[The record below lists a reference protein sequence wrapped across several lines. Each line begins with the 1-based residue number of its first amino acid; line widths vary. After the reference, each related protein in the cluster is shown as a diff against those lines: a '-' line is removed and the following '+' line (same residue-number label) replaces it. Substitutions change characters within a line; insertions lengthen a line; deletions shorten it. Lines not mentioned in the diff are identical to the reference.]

1 MVVKQKRK
9 KIKIWRDKKKRK
21 WILILLGVCI
31 IGAGGTT
38 FFMTR
43 RRMPVEAAAASKTQT
58 ATVEK
63 GNITNTIVGTG
74 TLEADTASAVEIPS
88 GLVVDEVKVESGD
101 NVKKG
106 DELAVINQASLLS
119 KIEDTQEEIAKLD
132 KEINEAKE
140 DTDADTITASV
151 SGRVKK
157 IYTASGDKIADVMLE
172 NGALILLSLD
182 GKMAVELENVTGIE
196 AGDSVTVTLSSG
208 TEKTGTVESVSGKT
222 GIITLTDYGPE
233 LDDTVTVKDSDGK
246 ELGTG
251 KLYIHQQL
259 AVTGTAGTV
268 SSIDVSLNESVDADD
283 TLIELK
289 ESASLG
295 TYQELLATR
304 EELAQSLQELMNL
317 SANPTITAEFDG
329 IVQTVNVTAGS
340 STSNSSTAGTGSSG
354 SSSSSNGMTGV
365 SYSSNSGSQAVF
377 AAASVIKATGVSKE
391 VTTGVTT
398 LVTTSATTG
407 VSAEVTTAASTSK
420 AASDSIENQESK
432 SSFLTETEQNET
444 EIAECSPEIAAPV
457 KGTSPQTI
465 LQETQSYTGSILW
478 NPTDTVFQPATTY
491 TAVITL
497 TAKEG
502 YQFAAGITP
511 QLGTGVVSGITLS
524 ADQSTLS
531 FSAVFPATAAEET
544 EKPTDTQTDPVTET
558 TSDKETEINPQP
570 STDPKETQPQTE
582 ADTKNEKDSNKQS
595 ESQKST
601 DKNNGMDTNGKSSES
616 TDNVT
621 NGNFTNN
628 TNGNNSSGDGNTGNV
643 AGNTAQAAA
652 SETSAADS
660 KTSTDSTTS
669 STSSSSQH
677 VSIMTVSPQDN
688 VILSVNVDEL
698 DILSVTLNQEAEI
711 TFDAIEDQTFQG
723 SVTKISNSASSSG
736 GVTKYP
742 VQITIPKDES
752 MRIGM
757 NASAT
762 ITIENKEDILL
773 IPMNAL
779 QEQGSRVFVYTSQD
793 EDGILTGETEIET
806 GLSDGTNVE
815 VVSGLSEGDTVYY
828 SRSGSSS
835 SSETGGFMGMQG
847 GEMPSGGFSGEMPQG
862 GFSGEMPS
870 GGGRPSGGSG
880 QMSAPG
886 GQ

>member
-1 MVVKQKRK
+1 MVMKQKRR
-9 KIKIWRDKKKRK
+9 KIKIWKDKKKRK
-21 WILILLGVCI
+21 WILILVGVCI

-38 FFMTR
+38 FLMTR
-43 RRMPVEAAAASKTQT
+43 RRMPVEAAAASKSQT

-74 TLEADTASAVEIPS
+74 TLEADTANAVEIPS
-88 GLVVDEVKVESGD
+88 GLVIDEVLVESGD
-101 NVKKG
+101 SVNKG
-106 DELAVINQASLLS
+106 DELAVINQASLLT

-182 GKMAVELENVTGIE
+182 GKMAVKLENVTGIE

-317 SANPTITAEFDG
+317 SANPTITADFDG

-340 STSNSSTAGTGSSG
+340 STSNSSTSGTGSSG
-354 SSSSSNGMTGV
+354 SSNSSNGMTGV

-377 AAASVIKATGVSKE
+377 TTASVIKATGVSKE
-391 VTTGVTT
+391 VTT
-398 LVTTSATTG
+398 SATT
-407 VSAEVTTAASTSK
+407 VASAEVTTAASK
-420 AASDSIENQESK
+420 AASDSIENEESQI
-432 SSFLTETEQNET
+432 SLLTETEQNKT
-444 EIAECSPEIAAPV
+444 EIAECSPGIAAPV
-457 KGTSPQTI
+457 KGASPQTI

-502 YQFAAGITP
+502 YQFSAGITP

-558 TSDKETEINPQP
+558 TSDKETETNSQP

-582 ADTKNEKDSNKQS
+582 PDTKNEKDSNKQS

-616 TDNVT
+616 TDNAT

-628 TNGNNSSGDGNTGNV
+628 TNGNNSSG

-669 STSSSSQH
+669 STSSSSQN

-779 QEQGSRVFVYTSQD
+779 QEQGNKVFVYTSQD
-793 EDGILTGETEIET
+793 EEGTLSGETEIET

-835 SSETGGFMGMQG
+835 SSETGGFMQG
-847 GEMPSGGFSGEMPQG
+847 GEMPSGGFSGEMPSG

>member
-1 MVVKQKRK
+1 MVMKQKRK
-9 KIKIWRDKKKRK
+9 KIKIWKDKKKRK
-21 WILILLGVCI
+21 WILILVGVCI

-38 FFMTR
+38 FLMTR
-43 RRMPVEAAAASKTQT
+43 RKMPVEAAAASKSQT

-74 TLEADTASAVEIPS
+74 TLEADTANAVEIPS
-88 GLVVDEVKVESGD
+88 GLVIDEVKVESGD
-101 NVKKG
+101 SVKKG
-106 DELAVINQASLLS
+106 DELAVINQASLLT
-119 KIEDTQEEIAKLD
+119 KIEDIQEEIAKLD
-132 KEINEAKE
+132 EEINEAKE
-140 DTDADTITASV
+140 DTDADTIAASV

-182 GKMAVELENVTGIE
+182 GKMAVKLENVTGIE

-222 GIITLTDYGPE
+222 SVITLTDYGPE
-233 LDDTVTVKDSDGK
+233 LDDTVTVKNSDDK
-246 ELGTG
+246 ELGSG

-268 SSIDVSLNESVDADD
+268 SSVDVSLNESVDADD

-289 ESASLG
+289 ESVSLG

-304 EELAQSLQELMNL
+304 EELAQSLQEFMNL
-317 SANPTITAEFDG
+317 SANPTITADFDG

-340 STSNSSTAGTGSSG
+340 STSNSSTSGTGTSG
-354 SSSSSNGMTGV
+354 SANSSNGMTGA
-365 SYSSNSGSQAVF
+365 SYSSSSGSQAVF
-377 AAASVIKATGVSKE
+377 VTASVQTATAVNTSQAVSISQT
-391 VTTGVTT
+391 V
-398 LVTTSATTG
+398 
-407 VSAEVTTAASTSK
+407 STSQT
-420 AASDSIENQESK
+420 AGEPIENEDSQISL
-432 SSFLTETEQNET
+432 LTESGQNKT
-444 EIAECSPEIAAPV
+444 EIAECTPEITAPV
-457 KGTSPQTI
+457 KGASPQTI

-478 NPTDTVFQPATTY
+478 NPADSVFLPASTY
-491 TAVITL
+491 TAAITL

-502 YQFAAGITP
+502 YQFAAAIAP
-511 QLGTGVVSGITLS
+511 RLSTGVVSGITLS
-524 ADQSTLS
+524 EDQSTLS
-531 FSAVFPATAAEET
+531 FSVVFPATAEEET

-558 TSDKETEINPQP
+558 PGGKETETDTQP
-570 STDPKETQPQTE
+570 STDAKESQPQTE
-582 ADTKNEKDSNKQS
+582 PDTKNEKDSNKQS

-601 DKNNGMDTNGKSSES
+601 EIDSGKDTNGKSSES
-616 TDNVT
+616 TDNIIT

-628 TNGNNSSGDGNTGNV
+628 TNANANSGSGTGTVNTG
-643 AGNTAQAAA
+643 GNAAQAATIE
-652 SETSAADS
+652 SSSTESKSSA
-660 KTSTDSTTS
+660 DSTTS
-669 STSSSSQH
+669 TTSSGSN
-677 VSIMTVSPQDN
+677 VSIMTISPQEN

-698 DILSVTLNQEAEI
+698 DILSVILDQEAEI
-711 TFDAIEDQTFQG
+711 TFDAIEDQSFQG

-779 QEQGSRVFVYTSQD
+779 QEQGNKVFVYTSQD
-793 EDGILTGETEIET
+793 EEGTLSGETEIET

-815 VVSGLSEGDTVYY
+815 VVSGLNEGDTVYY
-828 SRSGSSS
+828 SRTGSSS
-835 SSETGGFMGMQG
+835 SNAEMEGFMGGFGGGDMPSGGFGG
-847 GEMPSGGFSGEMPQG
+847 GEMPSGGG
-862 GFSGEMPS
+862 G
-870 GGGRPSGGSG
+870 PSGGSG
-880 QMSAPG
+880 QMQAPG

>member
-1 MVVKQKRK
+1 MVMKQKRK
-9 KIKIWRDKKKRK
+9 KIKLWKDKKKRK
-21 WILILLGVCI
+21 WILILVGVCI
-31 IGAGGTT
+31 LGAGGTT

-43 RRMPVEAAAASKTQT
+43 RRMPVEAAAASKSQSS
-58 ATVEK
+58 TVEK
-63 GNITNTIVGTG
+63 GSITNTIVGTG
-74 TLEADTASAVEIPS
+74 TLEADTASAVNIPS
-88 GLVVDEVKVESGD
+88 GLVIDEVKVESGD
-101 NVKKG
+101 SVNKG
-106 DELAVINQASLLS
+106 DELAVINQASLLT
-119 KIEDTQEEIAKLD
+119 KIEDTQEEIASLD

-140 DTDADTITASV
+140 DTDSDTITASV

-157 IYTASGDKIADVMLE
+157 IYTASGDKIADIMLE

-182 GKMAVELENVTGIE
+182 GKMAVKLENLSGIE

-208 TEKTGTVESVSGKT
+208 TEKTGTVESVSGKSAV
-222 GIITLTDYGPE
+222 ITLTDYGPE
-233 LDDTVTVKDSDGK
+233 LDDTVTIKDSDGT

-259 AVTGTAGTV
+259 AVMGTAGTV
-268 SSIDVSLNESVDADD
+268 SSVDVSLNESVDADD

-317 SANPTITAEFDG
+317 SANPTITADFDG
-329 IVQTVNVTAGS
+329 IVQTVNITAGS
-340 STSNSSTAGTGSSG
+340 STSNSTSGTGSSG
-354 SSSSSNGMTGV
+354 SSNSSNGMTGV

-377 AAASVIKATGVSKE
+377 VTASVTKSTAVSTSEAASEPADNQ
-391 VTTGVTT
+391 
-398 LVTTSATTG
+398 
-407 VSAEVTTAASTSK
+407 
-420 AASDSIENQESK
+420 DSGISL
-432 SSFLTETEQNET
+432 LTEAEQNKT
-444 EIAECSPEIAAPV
+444 EITECSPEIAAPV
-457 KGTSPQTI
+457 KGVSPQAA
-465 LQETQSYTGSILW
+465 LQETQGYTGTILW
-478 NPTDTVFQPATTY
+478 NPTDSIFQPATTY
-491 TAVITL
+491 TAAVTL

-502 YQFAAGITP
+502 YQFAAGIAP
-511 QLGTGVVSGITLS
+511 QFSTGVVSGITLS
-524 ADQSTLS
+524 EDNSVLT
-531 FSAVFPATAAEET
+531 FSIVFPATAETET

-558 TSDKETEINPQP
+558 SSGKETETNPQP

-582 ADTKNEKDSNKQS
+582 SDTKNEKDSNKQS
-595 ESQKST
+595 ESQKNT
-601 DKNNGMDTNGKSSES
+601 DKNSGQDTNGKSSES
-616 TDNVT
+616 TDNIT

-628 TNGNNSSGDGNTGNV
+628 TNANSGSSGSGNAGGN
-643 AGNTAQAAA
+643 AAQTTA
-652 SETSAADS
+652 SESSSTDS
-660 KTSTDSTTS
+660 KSSSDSTTS
-669 STSSSSQH
+669 TTSSSSQN
-677 VSIMTVSPQDN
+677 VSIMTISPQDN

-723 SVTKISNSASSSG
+723 SVTKISNSSSSSG

-742 VQITIPKDES
+742 VQITIPKVDS

-779 QEQGSRVFVYTSQD
+779 QEKGNKVFVYTSQD
-793 EDGILTGETEIET
+793 EEGTLSGETEIET

-828 SRSGSSS
+828 NRTGSSS
-835 SSETGGFMGMQG
+835 SSTEMEGFMGGMQG
-847 GEMPSGGFSGEMPQG
+847 GEMPSGGFG
-862 GFSGEMPS
+862 GEMPS
-870 GGGRPSGGSG
+870 GGGGPNGGSG
-880 QMSAPG
+880 QMQAPG

>member
-1 MVVKQKRK
+1 MVMKQKRK
-9 KIKIWRDKKKRK
+9 KIKIWKDKKKRK
-21 WILILLGVCI
+21 WILILVGVCI

-38 FFMTR
+38 FLMTR
-43 RRMPVEAAAASKTQT
+43 RRMPVEAAAASKSQT

-74 TLEADTASAVEIPS
+74 TLEADTANAVEIPS
-88 GLVVDEVKVESGD
+88 GLVIDEVLVESGD
-101 NVKKG
+101 SVNKG
-106 DELAVINQASLLS
+106 DELAVINQASLLT

-182 GKMAVELENVTGIE
+182 GKMAVKLENVTGIE

-222 GIITLTDYGPE
+222 SIITLTDYGPE

-317 SANPTITAEFDG
+317 SANPTITADFDG

-340 STSNSSTAGTGSSG
+340 STSNSSTSGTGSSG
-354 SSSSSNGMTGV
+354 SSNSSNGMTGV

-377 AAASVIKATGVSKE
+377 TTASVIKATGVSTE
-391 VTTGVTT
+391 
-398 LVTTSATTG
+398 VTTSATT
-407 VSAEVTTAASTSK
+407 VASAEVTTAASK
-420 AASDSIENQESK
+420 AASDSVENEESQI
-432 SSFLTETEQNET
+432 SLLTETEQNKT

-457 KGTSPQTI
+457 KGASPQTI

-558 TSDKETEINPQP
+558 TSDKETETNSQP

-582 ADTKNEKDSNKQS
+582 PDTKNEKDSNKQS

-616 TDNVT
+616 TDNAT

-628 TNGNNSSGDGNTGNV
+628 TNGNNSSGSGNTGNV
-643 AGNTAQAAA
+643 AGNTAQAAT

-669 STSSSSQH
+669 STSSSSQN

-779 QEQGSRVFVYTSQD
+779 QEQGNKVFVYTSQD
-793 EDGILTGETEIET
+793 EEGTLSGETEIET

-835 SSETGGFMGMQG
+835 SSETGGFMQG
-847 GEMPSGGFSGEMPQG
+847 GEMPSGGFSGEMPSG

>member
-1 MVVKQKRK
+1 MVMKQKRK
-9 KIKIWRDKKKRK
+9 KIKIWKNKKKRK
-21 WILILLGVCI
+21 WILILVGICI

-38 FFMTR
+38 FLMTR
-43 RRMPVEAAAASKTQT
+43 RKMPVEAAAASKSQT

-74 TLEADTASAVEIPS
+74 TLEADTANAVEIPS
-88 GLVVDEVKVESGD
+88 GLVIDEVKVESGD
-101 NVKKG
+101 SVKKG
-106 DELAVINQASLLS
+106 DELAVINQASLLT

-132 KEINEAKE
+132 EEINEAKE
-140 DTDADTITASV
+140 DTDADTITAGV

-182 GKMAVELENVTGIE
+182 GKMAVKLENVTGIE

-222 GIITLTDYGPE
+222 SVITLTDYGPE
-233 LDDTVTVKDSDGK
+233 LDDTVTVKDTDDK
-246 ELGTG
+246 ELGSG

-268 SSIDVSLNESVDADD
+268 SSVDVSLNESVDADD

-304 EELAQSLQELMNL
+304 EELAQSLQEFMNL
-317 SANPTITAEFDG
+317 SANPTITADFDG

-340 STSNSSTAGTGSSG
+340 STSNSSTSG
-354 SSSSSNGMTGV
+354 SANSSNVMTGA
-365 SYSSNSGSQAVF
+365 SYSSSSGSQAVF
-377 AAASVIKATGVSKE
+377 VTASVQTATAVNTSQAVSISQ
-391 VTTGVTT
+391 VVN
-398 LVTTSATTG
+398 TSQ
-407 VSAEVTTAASTSK
+407 TAREP
-420 AASDSIENQESK
+420 IENEDTQISL
-432 SSFLTETEQNET
+432 LTESGQNKT
-444 EIAECSPEIAAPV
+444 EIAECTPEITAPV
-457 KGTSPQTI
+457 KGASPQTI

-478 NPTDTVFQPATTY
+478 NPADSVFLPATTY
-491 TAVITL
+491 TAAITL

-502 YQFAAGITP
+502 YQFATGIAP
-511 QLGTGVVSGITLS
+511 QLSTGVVSGITLS
-524 ADQSTLS
+524 EDQSTLS
-531 FSAVFPATAAEET
+531 FSVVFPATAEEET

-558 TSDKETEINPQP
+558 PGGKETETDTQP
-570 STDPKETQPQTE
+570 STDAKESQPQTE
-582 ADTKNEKDSNKQS
+582 PDTKNEKDSNKQS

-601 DKNNGMDTNGKSSES
+601 EIDSGKETNGKSSES
-616 TDNVT
+616 TDNIT

-628 TNGNNSSGDGNTGNV
+628 TNANANSGSGTGTVNTG
-643 AGNTAQAAA
+643 GNAAQAAT
-652 SETSAADS
+652 SESSSTESKSSA
-660 KTSTDSTTS
+660 DSTTS
-669 STSSSSQH
+669 TTSSGSN
-677 VSIMTVSPQDN
+677 VSIMTISPQEN

-698 DILSVTLNQEAEI
+698 DILSVILDQEAEI

-779 QEQGSRVFVYTSQD
+779 QEQGNKVFVYTSQD
-793 EDGILTGETEIET
+793 EEGTLSGETEIET

-815 VVSGLSEGDTVYY
+815 VVSGLNEGDTVYY
-828 SRSGSSS
+828 SRTGSFSS
-835 SSETGGFMGMQG
+835 NTEMEGFMGGFGGGDMPSGGFGG
-847 GEMPSGGFSGEMPQG
+847 GEMPSGGG
-862 GFSGEMPS
+862 G
-870 GGGRPSGGSG
+870 PSGGSG
-880 QMSAPG
+880 QMQAPG

>member
-1 MVVKQKRK
+1 MVMKQKRK
-9 KIKIWRDKKKRK
+9 KIKIWKDKKKRK
-21 WILILLGVCI
+21 WILIIAGVCI

-38 FFMTR
+38 FLMTR
-43 RRMPVEAAAASKTQT
+43 QRMPVEAAAASKSQT

-63 GNITNTIVGTG
+63 GSITNTIVGTG

-88 GLVVDEVKVESGD
+88 GLVIDEVLVESGD
-101 NVKKG
+101 SVNKG
-106 DELAVINQASLLS
+106 DELAVINQASLLT

-182 GKMAVELENVTGIE
+182 GKMAVKLENVTGIE

-317 SANPTITAEFDG
+317 SANPTITADFDG

-340 STSNSSTAGTGSSG
+340 STSNSSTSGTGSSG
-354 SSSSSNGMTGV
+354 SSNSSNGMTGV

-377 AAASVIKATGVSKE
+377 ATASVIKATGVSKE
-391 VTTGVTT
+391 VT
-398 LVTTSATTG
+398 
-407 VSAEVTTAASTSK
+407 
-420 AASDSIENQESK
+420 SDSIENEESRI
-432 SSFLTETEQNET
+432 SLLTETEQNKT

-457 KGTSPQTI
+457 KGASPQTI

-491 TAVITL
+491 NAFITL

-544 EKPTDTQTDPVTET
+544 EKPTDTQTDPVTEPS
-558 TSDKETEINPQP
+558 SDKETETNLQP

-582 ADTKNEKDSNKQS
+582 SDTKNGKDSNKQS

-621 NGNFTNN
+621 NGNFSNN
-628 TNGNNSSGDGNTGNV
+628 TNGNSSSGSGNTGNV

-652 SETSAADS
+652 SETSSTDS
-660 KTSTDSTTS
+660 KTSSDSTTS
-669 STSSSSQH
+669 STSSSSQN

-698 DILSVTLNQEAEI
+698 DILSVILNQEAEI

-779 QEQGSRVFVYTSQD
+779 QEQGNKVFVYTSQD
-793 EDGILTGETEIET
+793 EEGTLSGETEIET

-835 SSETGGFMGMQG
+835 STESGGFMQG
-847 GEMPSGGFSGEMPQG
+847 GEMPSGGFSGEMPSG